1 MRAISILSICLYFF
15 FTFFTCQLKADK
27 NQIKNLKVKDI
38 TKNSAGVCWHTEE
51 ETIGQI
57 NYGVSMKQMYNV
69 AVDANKGYKHCVYLR
84 SLLKGTTYYYR
95 IMINT
100 EDKPVM
106 SKVYLFQT
114 KGIPLPVLMDIKTK
128 TLKPESAQLN
138 YIINTPCQITL
149 SYLNKNN
156 SKKKTITIKEYQE
169 KGILELKNLIPE
181 TIYYYSL
188 ELKNTTGEHI
198 KTGVFHFTTPVN
210 NLALYKKVIGTFD
223 QIPKDPF
230 ISRTTPVLNR
240 ITDGMLNYFHS
251 MATSGKV
258 KKNDQFIIIDM
269 GKTIQFS
276 RVFIYWHALAC
287 HKDYTISTSI
297 DSKKWQ
303 IQAQKIN
310 ARKGKSIKGEKNV
323 PVVFNEVSFKPIKAR
338 YIKLFIKKDSSFY
351 VRSNSWDFVQLME
364 VIIAE

>member
-1 MRAISILSICLYFF
+1 MRVISILNICLCCFLIF
-15 FTFFTCQLKADK
+15 ITCSLKADI
-27 NQIKNLKVKDI
+27 NQIKNLKVKDV
-38 TKNSAGVCWHTEE
+38 TENSASVYWHTKE

-69 AVDANKGYKHCVYLR
+69 AVDANKGYQHCVYLR

-95 IMINT
+95 IMISTKN
-100 EDKPVM
+100 KPVM
-106 SKVYLFQT
+106 SKVYLFKT
-114 KGIPLPVLMDIKTK
+114 KGIPLPMLIDIKTK
-128 TLKPESAQLN
+128 TLKHGSAQLN
-138 YIINTPCQITL
+138 YILNTPCQITL
-149 SYLNKNN
+149 SYLTKNDN
-156 SKKKTITIKEYQE
+156 KKKTITIKKYQE
-169 KGILELKNLIPE
+169 KGVLELKNLTPE

-210 NLALYKKVIGTFD
+210 NLALHKKVSGSFD

-240 ITDGMLNYFHS
+240 ITDGILNYFHS
-251 MATSGKV
+251 MATSENV
-258 KKNDQFIIIDM
+258 KKNDQLIIIDM
-269 GKTIQFS
+269 GKNIQFS
-276 RVFIYWHALAC
+276 RVFIYWHSLAC
-287 HKDYTISTSI
+287 SKDYAISTSI
-297 DSKKWQ
+297 NSKKWQ
-303 IQAQKIN
+303 IKAQKIN
-310 ARKGKSIKGEKNV
+310 ALKGKNIKGEKSV

-338 YIKLFIKKDSSFY
+338 YIKLFIKKNSSFY